1 MGHVSFAVAICFK
14 STHAQSTVSIRSS
27 TRRDDESVQV
37 GVRKNDTKDV
47 HVLTGLAL
55 PVGAEA
61 GVVLVNTLGRDRT
74 VCSARHGCL
83 VATRLPSR
91 ITHLR
96 LTGGVI
102 GNGIRA
108 WCTSKPAS
116 MSGRGDGTMCA
127 GSDDVRV
134 VYM

>member
-1 MGHVSFAVAICFK
+1 M
-14 STHAQSTVSIRSS
+14 
-27 TRRDDESVQV
+27 
-37 GVRKNDTKDV
+37 RKNDTKDV

-61 GVVLVNTLGRDRT
+61 GVVLVDTLGRDRI
-74 VCSARHGCL
+74 VSPARHGCL
-83 VATRLPSR
+83 VATRRPSR
-91 ITHLR
+91 IALLR
-96 LTGGVI
+96 LAGSVV